1 MRIVTLMVV
10 ALLGVAASG
19 CASAQRGLS
28 APRITVQNLEPLPS
42 RGGQT
47 RFRVSLLV
55 DNQNT
60 EPLRI
65 RGIEFKLRLA
75 DQGIIDGS
83 AAVPMT
89 IEALDRQTVTL
100 ELGSEILS
108 SLSRLMSFVQG
119 PENTLPYDIYG
130 EVYLERRSRQPLR
143 FSGSGQVPLV
153 MTGER

>member
-1 MRIVTLMVV
+1 MRVLAVIVV
-10 ALLGVAASG
+10 ALIGLLAIG

-28 APRITVQNLEPLPS
+28 APRITVQSLEPLPS
-42 RGGQT
+42 SGGQT
-47 RFRVSLLV
+47 RFRVNILV

-65 RGIEFKLRLA
+65 RGIDFKLRLA

-89 IEALDRQTVTL
+89 VEALDRQNVTL
-100 ELGSEILS
+100 DLGSEILS
-108 SLSRLMSFVQG
+108 SLSRLMALVQG
-119 PENTLPYDIYG
+119 PENALPYEIYG
-130 EVYLERRSRQPLR
+130 EVYLERRGRQPLQFNTR
-143 FSGSGQVPLV
+143 GQVPLV

>member
-1 MRIVTLMVV
+1 MRIVTVVLV
-10 ALLGVAASG
+10 ALLGTAAIG
-19 CASAQRGLS
+19 CAAAQRGLV
-28 APRITVQNLEPLPS
+28 APRITVQTLEPLPS
-42 RGGQT
+42 TGGQT

-60 EPLRI
+60 DPLRL

-83 AAVPMT
+83 VAVPLT

-100 ELGSEILS
+100 EVGSEILS

-119 PENTLPYDIYG
+119 PENALPSEIVG
-130 EVYLERRSRQPLR
+130 EVDLERRGRPPLQ
-143 FSGSGQVPLV
+143 FSASGQVPLV
-153 MTGER
+153 MTGQR

>member
-1 MRIVTLMVV
+1 MRIFAVIVV
-10 ALLGVAASG
+10 ALLGVVAIG

-42 RGGQT
+42 SAGQT

-89 IEALDRQTVTL
+89 IEALDRRTVTL

-119 PENTLPYDIYG
+119 PENALPYEIYG
-130 EVYLERRSRQPLR
+130 DVYLDRRGRQPLQ
-143 FSGSGQVPLV
+143 FSTRGEVPLV

>member
-1 MRIVTLMVV
+1 VILVS
-10 ALLGVAASG
+10 LLGVAAIG

-28 APRITVQNLEPLPS
+28 APRITVQSLEPLPS
-42 RGGQT
+42 SGAQT
-47 RFRVSLLV
+47 RFRVRLLV

-60 EPLRI
+60 DPLKI

-83 AAVPMT
+83 AAVPLT
-89 IEALDRQTVTL
+89 VEALDRQTVTL

-119 PENTLPYDIYG
+119 PENALPYEIYG
-130 EVYLERRSRQPLR
+130 DVYLERRSRQPLP
-143 FSGSGQVPLV
+143 FSTQGQVPLV
-153 MTGER
+153 MSAER

>member
-1 MRIVTLMVV
+1 MRIASVILVS
-10 ALLGVAASG
+10 LLGVAAIG

-28 APRITVQNLEPLPS
+28 APRITVQSLEPLPS
-42 RGGQT
+42 SGAQT
-47 RFRVSLLV
+47 RFRVRLLV

-60 EPLRI
+60 EPLKI

-83 AAVPMT
+83 AAVPLT
-89 IEALDRQTVTL
+89 VEALDRQTVTL

-119 PENTLPYDIYG
+119 PENALPYEIYG
-130 EVYLERRSRQPLR
+130 DVYLERRSRQPLP
-143 FSGSGQVPLV
+143 FSTQGQVPLV
-153 MTGER
+153 MSAER

>member
-1 MRIVTLMVV
+1 MRLVTVIVM
-10 ALLGVAASG
+10 ALLGVVTIG
-19 CASAQRGLS
+19 CASAQRGIS
-28 APRITVQNLEPLPS
+28 PPRITVQTLEPLPS
-42 RGGQT
+42 SGTQT
-47 RFRVSLLV
+47 RFRVRLLV

-60 EPLRI
+60 DPLRI

-75 DQGIIDGS
+75 DQGILDGS

-89 IEALDRQTVTL
+89 VEALDQQIVTL

-119 PENTLPYDIYG
+119 PENTLPYEIYG
-130 EVYLERRSRQPLR
+130 EVYLDRRGRQPLT
-143 FSGSGQVPLV
+143 FSAQGQVPLV

>member
-1 MRIVTLMVV
+1 MRVLAVIVV
-10 ALLGVAASG
+10 ALIGLLAIG

-28 APRITVQNLEPLPS
+28 APRITVQSLEPLPS
-42 RGGQT
+42 SGGQT

-89 IEALDRQTVTL
+89 VEALDRQNVTL
-100 ELGSEILS
+100 DLGSEILS
-108 SLSRLMSFVQG
+108 SLSRLLALVQG
-119 PENTLPYDIYG
+119 PENALPYEIYG
-130 EVYLERRSRQPLR
+130 EVYLERRGRQPLQFNTR
-143 FSGSGQVPLV
+143 GQVPLV

>member
-1 MRIVTLMVV
+1 MRIVTLLLV
-10 ALLGVAASG
+10 ALLGTVPIG
-19 CASAQRGLS
+19 CASAQRGLA

-42 RGGQT
+42 IGGQT
-47 RFRVSLLV
+47 RFRVQLLV
-55 DNQNT
+55 DNMNT
-60 EPLRI
+60 DPLRV

-89 IEALDRQTVTL
+89 IEALDRKTVTL

-119 PENTLPYDIYG
+119 PENTLPYEIYG
-130 EVYLERRSRQPLR
+130 EVYLERRRLDPLQ
-143 FSGSGQVPLV
+143 FSTSGQVPLV
-153 MTGER
+153 MTGQR

>member
-1 MRIVTLMVV
+1 MRFVTALLVT
-10 ALLGVAASG
+10 LLGVVAIG

-28 APRITVQNLEPLPS
+28 APRITVQTLEPLPS
-42 RGGQT
+42 SGAQT
-47 RFRVSLLV
+47 RFRARVLI

-60 EPLRI
+60 EPLKI

-83 AAVPMT
+83 VAVPLT
-89 IEALDRQTVTL
+89 IEALDQHTVTL

-119 PENTLPYDIYG
+119 PDNTLSYEIYG
-130 EVYLERRSRQPLR
+130 EVYLDRRSRPPLS
-143 FSGSGQVPLV
+143 FSTQGQVPLV

>member
-1 MRIVTLMVV
+1 MRVVTAIVVT
-10 ALLGVAASG
+10 LLGVVAIG

-28 APRITVQNLEPLPS
+28 APRVTVQSLEPLPAS
-42 RGGQT
+42 GGET
-47 RFRVSLLV
+47 RFRARLLI

-60 EPLRI
+60 DPLKI

-83 AAVPMT
+83 VAVPLT
-89 IEALDRQTVTL
+89 IEALDQRTVTL
-100 ELGSEILS
+100 ELGSEMLS

-130 EVYLERRSRQPLR
+130 EVYLDRRNRQPLV
-143 FSGSGQVPLV
+143 FSAQGQVPLV

>member
-1 MRIVTLMVV
+1 MRVFAVIVV
-10 ALLGVAASG
+10 ALIGLLAIG

-28 APRITVQNLEPLPS
+28 APRITVQSLEPLPS
-42 RGGQT
+42 SGGQT
-47 RFRVSLLV
+47 RFRVNILV

-65 RGIEFKLRLA
+65 RGIDFKLRLA

-89 IEALDRQTVTL
+89 VEALDRQNVTL
-100 ELGSEILS
+100 DLGSEILS
-108 SLSRLMSFVQG
+108 SLSRLMALVQG
-119 PENTLPYDIYG
+119 PENALPYEIYG
-130 EVYLERRSRQPLR
+130 EVYLERRGRQPLQFNTR
-143 FSGSGQVPLV
+143 GQVPLV